1 MSGGHGDHVDYG
13 KEAIE
18 VLIQF
23 MENNDDSLV
32 ILAGYKTDMEKL
44 IKNGNP
50 GFERRFNGKESFI
63 NFEDYDDKAL
73 YQIFTSLIKKF
84 ETTPDFDD
92 SVHRIISYMYLHRNA
107 RWGNAG
113 EMEKFANT
121 IINRHRG
128 KKTPIDIEDIPDDK
142 MRLIR
147 DDVDE
152 NEILEDIESLI
163 GLAEVKENL
172 RILLRSTIGG
182 RKEAKHLGKIESE
195 KPDLNFIF
203 EGNPGTGKTTVAS
216 KMARILYEL
225 GLIDEITPVEIDT
238 EDLIKSTVG
247 DTPKAVSQMFKDH
260 SGKVI
265 IIDEAYKLVN
275 NGKSAIDEITKCLT
289 DKRFE
294 GNQALILAGYTK
306 EMEDLLAMNSGMR
319 RRFKN
324 IWHFSDYTNEE
335 LWEIVLREAKSK
347 EYKFVPEEDC
357 KLLAFDFF
365 EIERRQGNQFGNA
378 GTANKLFKTVRDKYR
393 STVTGDNFDSILRPE
408 HFPNF
413 QSVSFQTSTSNERCM
428 QNLSIPS
435 NNIIEITLN
444 DDIEKA
450 VSDTSHLEKAV
461 GLVSGTMGMGTGFL
475 ISLKERLVLTAS
487 HVIEGNLNIQ
497 FVMRRGNTQV
507 NARLLWNNPTIDMAL
522 LQCDTIPTDAR
533 YFKIDSDVNVN
544 PKLLENILHC
554 GFLKGTNVSTN
565 FSTCGGQ
572 INNYDPDKQLEDR
585 HFDAILSNIQATNGC
600 SGGPIM
606 RASDYIVI
614 GVLQGGFNNA
624 DIRVITDIH
633 QLYKQK
639 TLIIK

>member
-1 MSGGHGDHVDYG
+1 MNDKTSWEKLRNMAGTENLIKQIEVYVNALKEARNSSLGIRFRPHLVFSGNPGTGKTTVARLLADILREEGLLERGHLIEATVGDLEGQYVGETRIKTQALCNRARGGVLFIDEAYGLMSGGHGDQVDYG

-18 VLIQF
+18 VLVQF

-32 ILAGYKTDMEKL
+32 ILAGYKTDMENL

-50 GFERRFNGKESFI
+50 GFMRRFNGKESII

-73 YQIFTSLIKKF
+73 YQIFKSLIKDF
-84 ETTPDFDD
+84 NSTPEFDD
-92 SVHRIISYMYLHRNA
+92 SIKRVISYMYLYRNA
-107 RWGNAG
+107 RWGNAR
-113 EMEKFANT
+113 EMEKLANT
-121 IINRHRG
+121 IINRHEG
-128 KKTPIDIEDIPDDK
+128 KETPLSIEDIPDDK

-147 DDVDE
+147 DELNE
-152 NEILEDIESLI
+152 NEILEDIDAII
-163 GLAEVKENL
+163 GLAEIKENL
-172 RILLRSTIGG
+172 RTLLRSTIGG

-294 GNQALILAGYTK
+294 GNQALVLAGYTK
-306 EMEDLLAMNSGMR
+306 EIEGMLAMNSGMR

-335 LWEIVLREAKSK
+335 LWEIVLRKAKSK

-357 KLLAFDFF
+357 KLLAFDLF
-365 EIERRQGNQFGNA
+365 EIERRRGVQFGNA
-378 GTANKLFKTVRDKYR
+378 GVAIDLFNTVCNKYR
-393 STVTGDNFDSILRPE
+393 SMVIGDNFDSILRPE

-413 QSVSFQTSTSNERCM
+413 QSV
-428 QNLSIPS
+428 LS
-435 NNIIEITLN
+435 
-444 DDIEKA
+444 
-450 VSDTSHLEKAV
+450 
-461 GLVSGTMGMGTGFL
+461 
-475 ISLKERLVLTAS
+475 
-487 HVIEGNLNIQ
+487 
-497 FVMRRGNTQV
+497 
-507 NARLLWNNPTIDMAL
+507 
-522 LQCDTIPTDAR
+522 
-533 YFKIDSDVNVN
+533 
-544 PKLLENILHC
+544 
-554 GFLKGTNVSTN
+554 
-565 FSTCGGQ
+565 
-572 INNYDPDKQLEDR
+572 
-585 HFDAILSNIQATNGC
+585 
-600 SGGPIM
+600 
-606 RASDYIVI
+606 
-614 GVLQGGFNNA
+614 
-624 DIRVITDIH
+624 
-633 QLYKQK
+633 
-639 TLIIK
+639 